1 MQPMNYLRTAVL
13 SIATLALSACGNPPT
28 ASSYLDRG
36 PESLIDVSAEIVNLS
51 ITNSSEVKELASWID
66 RDHPTRAELSCVA
79 GTKQCVDA
87 QKVLELN
94 GVPHAYGTNAEN
106 SVTLYYDRILA
117 RDCDQRYVDNTHN
130 SYNTN
135 HPHFGCAVSAN
146 IVQHATDKQQFVS
159 PNLSDAPSAV
169 RGVNDIKRA
178 YTPREIIQPY
188 SLDDALTNKAKSG
201 S

>member
-1 MQPMNYLRTAVL
+1 MQPMTYVRTAVI
-13 SIATLALSACGNPPT
+13 SIAMLTLSACGTPPT
-28 ASSYLDRG
+28 ASSHLNRG

-51 ITNSSEVKELASWID
+51 VANPSEVKELAGWID
-66 RDHPTRAELSCVA
+66 RDRPTRAELSCVA

-94 GVPHAYGTNAEN
+94 GVPYAAGTNAEN
-106 SVTLYYDRILA
+106 SVTLFYERILA
-117 RDCDQRYVDNTHN
+117 RDCDQRYVDNAHN
-130 SYNTN
+130 SYNVT

-159 PNLSDAPSAV
+159 PNLSEAPSAV

-178 YTPREIIQPY
+178 YAPREIVQPY